1 MLLFYIN
8 YYYYFY
14 KKKILGWD
22 YNPISK
28 KYDNLS
34 FKKYNKIK
42 KRINTKNDF
51 WNPN

>member
-1 MLLFYIN
+1 MFLFYRN
-8 YYYYFY
+8 YYYFFY
-14 KKKILGWD
+14 KKILGCN

-51 WNPN
+51 